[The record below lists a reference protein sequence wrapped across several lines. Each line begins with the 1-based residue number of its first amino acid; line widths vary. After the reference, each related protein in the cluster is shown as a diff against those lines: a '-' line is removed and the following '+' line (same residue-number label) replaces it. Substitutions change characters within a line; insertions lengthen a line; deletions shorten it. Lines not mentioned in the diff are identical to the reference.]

1 MRKRTRPVAA
11 PDDPDILEVRF
22 IIPLA
27 GE

>member
-22 IIPLA
+22 INPLA